1 MKPQYI
7 ATLIGGVICAYTNVA
22 ISASRSTIGNIS
34 NQSRMTTSGTLVKLT
49 TESNKSNIA
58 VVSDTPMAPK
68 LDLRDKEKQAC
79 IGNRIGNTFVWASRY
94 SNIDNY
100 SSMIEDTE
108 FPDNNVCFVRVEL
121 KSRDS
126 RINTSD
132 FQGKYFVMGDKITCG
147 NWVNEE
153 KLEQRILD
161 AKKSKRTLAT
171 VAGSI
176 GGAAVGVGAMES
188 FGNKMIGG
196 TVQGQQALSGDAL
209 LISQLRVLK
218 QDNKSEYN
226 KIISELKTLK
236 SECEKNKN
244 PDTESPCKKYN
255 ATSILS
261 GVGEK

>member
-1 MKPQYI
+1 MNPKYI
-7 ATLIGGVICAYTNVA
+7 AILISGTICAYANVA
-22 ISASRSTIGNIS
+22 ISANRSMIGKTS
-34 NQSRMTTSGTLVKLT
+34 NQSRMVTSGTVVNAA

-58 VVSDTPMAPK
+58 VASDDPVAPK
-68 LDLRDKEKQAC
+68 PDLRDKEKQAC

-94 SNIDNY
+94 GNSNNY
-100 SSMIEDTE
+100 ASMIEDIQNPE
-108 FPDNNVCFVRVEL
+108 NNVCFVRIEL

-132 FQGKYFVMGDKITCG
+132 FQGKYFIMGDKITCG
-147 NWVNEE
+147 FWVDEE

-171 VAGSI
+171 VGGAV
-176 GGAAVGVGAMES
+176 GGAAVGVGAMEA

-196 TVQGQQALSGDAL
+196 AVQGQKALSGDAL

-236 SECEKNKN
+236 SECEKTKT
-244 PDTESPCKKYN
+244 PDTESACKKYDID
-255 ATSILS
+255 AILS